1 MDYTIM
7 HLTGRSVRVRYN
19 SKHWSKKEALAV
31 KQALSEADGVEKVRV
46 YAANGGVYLEYT
58 DQKQALSALN
68 AVSPETLAK
77 DPYADAD
84 YITAE
89 ELATRKLH
97 PDVKKDMR
105 NEILVEAAADLF
117 LPAPAQF
124 GFHLYQL
131 AKLKNK

>member
-7 HLTGRSVRVRYN
+7 HLTERSVRVRYD
-19 SKHWSKKEALAV
+19 SKRWTKKEALAV
-31 KQALSEADGVEKVRV
+31 KQALSEADGVRRVKV
-46 YAANGGVYLEYT
+46 YPATGGVYLEHT
-58 DQKQALSALN
+58 NQTLAFSALN
-68 AVSPETLAK
+68 AVSAETLSA

-89 ELATRKLH
+89 EMAKRKLH